1 MTPDEE
7 RERRMRS
14 WRTMALLSTA
24 GLTLALSIG
33 IGIGIGILL
42 DRWLHTRGILVIV
55 GLLFGV
61 AAGFKELITLVM
73 RAGREQEEEERR
85 IRSEQQ
91 HPDEGNE

>member
-7 RERRMRS
+7 RERKIRS

-33 IGIGIGILL
+33 IGIGIGIFL

-61 AAGFKELITLVM
+61 AAGFKELITMVV
-73 RAGREQEEEERR
+73 RSGREQEEEDRKARAADKDRDER
-85 IRSEQQ
+85 
-91 HPDEGNE
+91 GL